1 MRNVI
6 IIGSGCAGNTAAI
19 YAARANLKPVVV
31 SGHEAGGQLSLTTLV
46 ENFPGF
52 PEGISGPDL
61 VENMRKQ
68 AEKFGAEY
76 VDGAVVDADLSNR
89 PFRLNIEG
97 DWVETRT
104 LIVASG
110 ASARWL
116 GLESEQAL
124 IGHGVSSCATCDG
137 FFYRDKQIMVVGGGD
152 SAMEEA
158 NFLTRF
164 GREVTLVHRRDEFRA
179 SKIMLDRARH
189 NPKIKFLLNTV
200 VEEIH
205 DVAGKIVTGVRLRDV
220 KTGKV
225 WDQKVDGFF
234 LAIGHIPNTKVF
246 KGQLETDAEG
256 YIVSKGGARTS
267 VPGVFHAGDVEDR
280 TYRQAITAA
289 GAGCRAAMEAERFLE
304 AEGHGIMIERI
315 SPPGSPAP
323 RGPYSPAVRAGDFIF
338 VSGQVP
344 VDPATQNVVSGDVR
358 DETRQTLTNIMRI
371 LDGCGAVLSDV
382 VKCQVFLADGKDFAA
397 MNEVYAEFFGEA
409 KPARTTVVA
418 AFAIPGIKV
427 EIDAVAYKP
436 A

>member
-6 IIGSGCAGNTAAI
+6 VIGSGCAGNTAAI
-19 YAARANLKPVVV
+19 YTARANLKPLVVG
-31 SGHEAGGQLSLTTLV
+31 GHEAGGQLSLTTLV

-52 PEGISGPDL
+52 PKGINGPDL
-61 VENMRKQ
+61 VENMKKQ
-68 AEKFGAEY
+68 AQNFGAEY
-76 VDGAVVDADLSNR
+76 VDGAVLDADLSKR
-89 PFRLNIEG
+89 PLRLNIEG
-97 DWVETRT
+97 DWTETRT
-104 LIVASG
+104 VIVASG

-179 SKIMLDRARH
+179 SKIMLDRARQ
-189 NPKIKFLLNTV
+189 NSKIKFLLNTV
-200 VEEIH
+200 VEEVH
-205 DVAGKIVTGVRLRDV
+205 DVAGKVVTGVRLRDL

-225 WDQKVDGFF
+225 WDQPVDGFF
-234 LAIGHIPNTKVF
+234 LAIGHIPNTQVF
-246 KGQLETDAEG
+246 KGQIETDAEG

-304 AEGHGIMIERI
+304 AEGH
-315 SPPGSPAP
+315 
-323 RGPYSPAVRAGDFIF
+323 
-338 VSGQVP
+338 
-344 VDPATQNVVSGDVR
+344 
-358 DETRQTLTNIMRI
+358 
-371 LDGCGAVLSDV
+371 
-382 VKCQVFLADGKDFAA
+382 
-397 MNEVYAEFFGEA
+397 
-409 KPARTTVVA
+409 
-418 AFAIPGIKV
+418 
-427 EIDAVAYKP
+427 
-436 A
+436 